1 MKVDIKI
8 KKKGIYMKQNRT
20 IKSRVDYTVKNRLNL
35 YYEVHAVDKNSRP
48 FVAG

>member
-8 KKKGIYMKQNRT
+8 KKKGVYMKQNRT
-20 IKSRVDYTVKNRLNL
+20 IKSRVDYTAEDCLNL
-35 YYEVHAVDKNSRP
+35 YNKAYAVDKNSRP